1 MLSDGIYQASHFRQ
15 GRADQISLF
24 SKVTYIGR
32 NQMCFH
38 LVMFAIVTVKNDFFF
53 YFLIAL
59 VRPTPLHRLKSPGKK
74 RIIALQNRI
83 RLERIEIK

>member
-38 LVMFAIVTVKNDFFF
+38 LVMFAIVTVKNDFFIIF
-53 YFLIAL
+53 SLPSCGPRRFTVLSLRA
-59 VRPTPLHRLKSPGKK
+59 KK
-74 RIIALQNRI
+74 
-83 RLERIEIK
+83 E